1 MATITTHA
9 NTPVRSEKRS
19 TSPRSLD
26 RINPLVYIVL
36 LLIGV
41 ASLIPFL
48 WMLTTSVKEYGDVVS
63 LKLWPWPP
71 FGNSTPRFDNFPEAI
86 RLIGVDRDTGL
97 PMFFRHVLNTLLV
110 TGIVIFSSVTTSVLA
125 AYAFAQLNFPGKNLL
140 FILVLATF
148 MIPEELVLVPRAVM
162 MNKNYL
168 NWYNTIPAMVAPFL
182 ANAFGIF
189 LIRQFFLQIPRELY
203 DAARI
208 DGAGHLRYLT
218 TVMIPLARPAILT
231 LALLEFIW
239 TWNEFRWIQLVTASS
254 NMRTVSVGLVGFLQ
268 TDGGAQTHLAMAV
281 AVMVVLPVVVL
292 YFFTQRYFT
301 EGITTTGLKG

>member
-1 MATITTHA
+1 MAKTTGLPLA
-9 NTPVRSEKRS
+9 EARRRSA
-19 TSPRSLD
+19 PHGALNQVNAL
-26 RINPLVYIVL
+26 IYLVLIVVG
-36 LLIGV
+36 IISV
-41 ASLIPFL
+41 IPFI
-48 WMLTTSVKEYGDVVS
+48 WMLLTSIKDYGDVMS
-63 LKLWPWPP
+63 LRFWPWPP
-71 FGNSTPRFDNFPEAI
+71 LGNSTPRFDNFAEAI

-110 TGIVIFSSVTTSVLA
+110 TGIVVASSVATSVLA
-125 AYAFAQLNFPGKNLL
+125 AYAFAQLQFPAKDVL

-182 ANAFGIF
+182 ADAFGIF
-189 LIRQFFLQIPRELY
+189 LIRQFFLQVPRELY

-208 DGAGHLRYLT
+208 DGAGHLRYLA
-218 TVMIPLARPAILT
+218 MIMVPLAKPAIVT

-268 TDGGAQTHLAMAV
+268 TDGGSQTQLAMAV
-281 AVMVVLPVVVL
+281 AVMVVLPIIIL
-292 YFFTQRYFT
+292 YLFTQRYFT

>member
-1 MATITTHA
+1 MAKTTGLPLA
-9 NTPVRSEKRS
+9 EARRRSA
-19 TSPRSLD
+19 PHGALNQVNAL
-26 RINPLVYIVL
+26 IYLVLIVVG
-36 LLIGV
+36 IISV
-41 ASLIPFL
+41 IPFI
-48 WMLTTSVKEYGDVVS
+48 WMLLTSIKDYGDVMS
-63 LKLWPWPP
+63 LRFWPWPP
-71 FGNSTPRFDNFPEAI
+71 LGNSTPRFDNFAEAI

-97 PMFFRHVLNTLLV
+97 PMFFRHILNTLLV
-110 TGIVIFSSVTTSVLA
+110 TGIIVASSVATSVLA
-125 AYAFAQLNFPGKNLL
+125 AYAFAQLQFPAKDVL

-189 LIRQFFLQIPRELY
+189 LIRQFFLQVPRELY

-218 TVMIPLARPAILT
+218 SIMIPLAKPAIVT

-268 TDGGAQTHLAMAV
+268 TDGGAQTQLAMAV
-281 AVMVVLPVVVL
+281 AVMVVLPIVVL
-292 YFFTQRYFT
+292 YLFTQRYFT

>member
-1 MATITTHA
+1 MAKTTGLPLA
-9 NTPVRSEKRS
+9 EARRRSA
-19 TSPRSLD
+19 PRGALNQVNAL
-26 RINPLVYIVL
+26 IYLVLIV
-36 LLIGV
+36 IGIISV
-41 ASLIPFL
+41 IPFI
-48 WMLTTSVKEYGDVVS
+48 WMLLTSIKDYGDVMS
-63 LKLWPWPP
+63 LRFWPWPP
-71 FGNSTPRFDNFPEAI
+71 LGNSTPRFDNFAEAI

-110 TGIVIFSSVTTSVLA
+110 TGIVVASSVATSVLA
-125 AYAFAQLNFPGKNLL
+125 AYAFAQLQFPAKDVL

-182 ANAFGIF
+182 ADAFGIF
-189 LIRQFFLQIPRELY
+189 LIRQFFLQVPRELY

-208 DGAGHLRYLT
+208 DGAGHLRYLA
-218 TVMIPLARPAILT
+218 MIMVPLAKPAIVT

-268 TDGGAQTHLAMAV
+268 TDGGSQTQLAMAV
-281 AVMVVLPVVVL
+281 AVMVVLPIIIL
-292 YFFTQRYFT
+292 YLFTQRYFT

>member
-1 MATITTHA
+1 MAKTTGLPLA
-9 NTPVRSEKRS
+9 EARRRSA
-19 TSPRSLD
+19 PRGALNQVNAL
-26 RINPLVYIVL
+26 IYLVLIVVG
-36 LLIGV
+36 IISV
-41 ASLIPFL
+41 IPFI
-48 WMLTTSVKEYGDVVS
+48 WMLLTSIKDYGDVMS
-63 LKLWPWPP
+63 LRFWPWPP
-71 FGNSTPRFDNFPEAI
+71 LGNSTPRFDNFAEAI

-110 TGIVIFSSVTTSVLA
+110 TGIVVASSVATSVLA
-125 AYAFAQLNFPGKNLL
+125 AYAFAQLQFPAKDVL

-182 ANAFGIF
+182 ADAFGIF
-189 LIRQFFLQIPRELY
+189 LIRQFFLQVPRELY

-208 DGAGHLRYLT
+208 DGAGHLRYLG
-218 TVMIPLARPAILT
+218 MIMVPLAKPAIVT

-268 TDGGAQTHLAMAV
+268 TDGGSQTQLAMAV
-281 AVMVVLPVVVL
+281 AVMVVLPIIIL
-292 YFFTQRYFT
+292 YLFTQRYFT

>member
-1 MATITTHA
+1 MATA
-9 NTPVRSEKRS
+9 
-19 TSPRSLD
+19 TS
-26 RINPLVYIVL
+26 IPLSRAGRRAPPQIKLNLARTIIYLILIVV
-36 LLIGV
+36 GV
-41 ASLIPFL
+41 ASVIPFV
-48 WMLTTSVKEYGDVVS
+48 WMLLTSVKDYGDVMS
-63 LKLWPWPP
+63 LRFWPWPP
-71 FGNSTPRFDNFPEAI
+71 LGNSTPRFDNFAEAI

-97 PMFFRHVLNTLLV
+97 PMFFRHILNTLLV
-110 TGIVIFSSVTTSVLA
+110 TGIIVASSVGTSVLA
-125 AYAFAQLNFPGKNLL
+125 AYAFAQLQFPAKGVL
-140 FILVLATF
+140 FILVLVTF

-189 LIRQFFLQIPRELY
+189 LIRQFFLQVPRELY

-218 TVMIPLARPAILT
+218 SIMIPLAKPAIVT

-268 TDGGAQTHLAMAV
+268 TDGGSQTQLAMAV
-281 AVMVVLPVVVL
+281 AVMVVLPIVVL
-292 YFFTQRYFT
+292 YLFTQRYFT

>member
-1 MATITTHA
+1 MAKTTGLPLA
-9 NTPVRSEKRS
+9 EARRRSAPCG
-19 TSPRSLD
+19 TLNQVNAL
-26 RINPLVYIVL
+26 IYLVLIVVG
-36 LLIGV
+36 IISV
-41 ASLIPFL
+41 IPFI
-48 WMLTTSVKEYGDVVS
+48 WMLLTSIKDYGDVMS
-63 LKLWPWPP
+63 LRFWPWPP
-71 FGNSTPRFDNFPEAI
+71 LGNSTPRSDNFAEAI

-110 TGIVIFSSVTTSVLA
+110 TGIVVASSVATSVLA
-125 AYAFAQLNFPGKNLL
+125 AYAFAQLQFPAKDVL

-182 ANAFGIF
+182 ADAFGIF
-189 LIRQFFLQIPRELY
+189 LIRQFFLQVPRELY

-208 DGAGHLRYLT
+208 DGAGHLRYLA
-218 TVMIPLARPAILT
+218 MIMVPLAKPAIVT

-268 TDGGAQTHLAMAV
+268 TDGGSQTQLAMAV
-281 AVMVVLPVVVL
+281 AVMVVLPIIIL
-292 YFFTQRYFT
+292 YLFTQRYFT

>member
-1 MATITTHA
+1 MATATA
-9 NTPVRSEKRS
+9 TP
-19 TSPRSLD
+19 TSPSRAGQQLNWA
-26 RINPLVYIVL
+26 RAVIYLVLIVV
-36 LLIGV
+36 GM
-41 ASLIPFL
+41 ASVVPFV
-48 WMLTTSVKEYGDVVS
+48 WMVLTSVKDYGDMMS
-63 LKLWPWPP
+63 LRFWPWPP
-71 FGNSTPRFDNFPEAI
+71 FGNSVPRFDNFAKAI
-86 RLIGVDRDTGL
+86 RLIGIDRDTGL

-110 TGIVIFSSVTTSVLA
+110 TGIVVASSVVTSVLA
-125 AYAFAQLNFPGKNLL
+125 AYAFAQLEFPAKNIL

-168 NWYNTIPAMVAPFL
+168 NWYNTVPAMVAPFL
-182 ANAFGIF
+182 ADAFGIF
-189 LIRQFFLQIPRELY
+189 LIRQFFLQVPRELY

-208 DGAGHLRYLT
+208 DGAGHLRYLSM
-218 TVMIPLARPAILT
+218 VMVPLAKPAIFT

-239 TWNEFRWIQLVTASS
+239 TWNEFRWIQLVTSSS

-268 TDGGAQTHLAMAV
+268 TDGGAQTQLAMAV
-281 AVMVVLPVVVL
+281 AVIVVLPIVIL

>member
-1 MATITTHA
+1 MATATAAPLSQVETRHA
-9 NTPVRSEKRS
+9 PG
-19 TSPRSLD
+19 RSLD
-26 RINPLVYIVL
+26 RVNPLIYLVLIVV
-36 LLIGV
+36 GV

-48 WMLTTSVKEYGDVVS
+48 WMVMTSVKDYGDVVS
-63 LKLWPWPP
+63 LRLWPWPP
-71 FGNSTPRFDNFPEAI
+71 LGNSTPRFDNFAEAI
-86 RLIGVDRDTGL
+86 RLIGVDQDTGL
-97 PMFFRHVLNTLLV
+97 PMFFRHVLNTALV
-110 TGIVIFSSVTTSVLA
+110 TAIVITSSVITSVLA
-125 AYAFAQLNFPGKNLL
+125 AYAFAQLEFPAKNVL

-148 MIPEELVLVPRAVM
+148 MIPEELILVPRAVM

-168 NWYNTIPAMVAPFL
+168 NWYNTVPAMVAPFL
-182 ANAFGIF
+182 VNAFGIF
-189 LIRQFFLQIPRELY
+189 LIRQFFLQIPRDLY

-208 DGAGHLRYLT
+208 DGAGHMRYLT
-218 TVMIPLARPAILT
+218 TIMIPLARPAILT

-239 TWNEFRWIQLVTASS
+239 TWNEFRWIQLVTSSS

-268 TDGGAQTHLAMAV
+268 TDGGAQTQLAMAV

>member
-1 MATITTHA
+1 MATATVAPLSQAETRRA
-9 NTPVRSEKRS
+9 PG
-19 TSPRSLD
+19 RSLE
-26 RINPLVYIVL
+26 RVNPLIYLVLIVV
-36 LLIGV
+36 GV

-48 WMLTTSVKEYGDVVS
+48 WMVMTSVKDYGDVVS
-63 LKLWPWPP
+63 LRLWPWPP
-71 FGNSTPRFDNFPEAI
+71 LGNSAPRFDNFAEAI
-86 RLIGVDRDTGL
+86 RLIGVDQDTGL
-97 PMFFRHVLNTLLV
+97 PMFFRHVLNTALV
-110 TGIVIFSSVTTSVLA
+110 TAIVIASSVTTSVLA
-125 AYAFAQLNFPGKNLL
+125 AYAFAQLEFPAKNVL

-148 MIPEELVLVPRAVM
+148 MIPEELILVPRAVM

-168 NWYNTIPAMVAPFL
+168 NWYNTLPAMVAPFL
-182 ANAFGIF
+182 VNAFGIF
-189 LIRQFFLQIPRELY
+189 LIRQFFLQIPRDLY

-208 DGAGHLRYLT
+208 DGAGHMRYLT
-218 TVMIPLARPAILT
+218 TIMIPLARPAILT

-239 TWNEFRWIQLVTASS
+239 TWNEFRWIQLVTSSS

-268 TDGGAQTHLAMAV
+268 TDGGAQTQLAMAV

>member
-1 MATITTHA
+1 MATA
-9 NTPVRSEKRS
+9 
-19 TSPRSLD
+19 TS
-26 RINPLVYIVL
+26 IPLSRAGRRAPPQIKLNLARTIIYLILIVV
-36 LLIGV
+36 GV
-41 ASLIPFL
+41 ASVIPFV
-48 WMLTTSVKEYGDVVS
+48 WMLLTSVKDYGDVMS
-63 LKLWPWPP
+63 LRFWPWPP
-71 FGNSTPRFDNFPEAI
+71 LGNSTPRFDNFAEAI

-97 PMFFRHVLNTLLV
+97 PMFFRHILNTLLV
-110 TGIVIFSSVTTSVLA
+110 TGIIVASSVATSVLA
-125 AYAFAQLNFPGKNLL
+125 AYAFAQLQFPAKGVL
-140 FILVLATF
+140 FILVLVTF

-189 LIRQFFLQIPRELY
+189 LIRQFFLQVPRELY

-218 TVMIPLARPAILT
+218 SIMIPLAKPAIVT

-268 TDGGAQTHLAMAV
+268 TDGGAQTQLAMAV
-281 AVMVVLPVVVL
+281 AVMVVLPIVVL
-292 YFFTQRYFT
+292 YLFTQRYFT

>member
-1 MATITTHA
+1 MAKTTGLPLA
-9 NTPVRSEKRS
+9 EARRRSA
-19 TSPRSLD
+19 PYGALNQVNAL
-26 RINPLVYIVL
+26 IYLVLIVVG
-36 LLIGV
+36 IISV
-41 ASLIPFL
+41 IPFI
-48 WMLTTSVKEYGDVVS
+48 WMLLTSIKDYGDVMS
-63 LKLWPWPP
+63 LRFWPWPP
-71 FGNSTPRFDNFPEAI
+71 LGNSTPRFDNFAEAI

-110 TGIVIFSSVTTSVLA
+110 TGIVVASSVATSVLA
-125 AYAFAQLNFPGKNLL
+125 AYAFAQLQFPAKDVL

-182 ANAFGIF
+182 ADAFGIF
-189 LIRQFFLQIPRELY
+189 LIRQFFLQVPRELY

-208 DGAGHLRYLT
+208 DGAGHLRYLA
-218 TVMIPLARPAILT
+218 MIMVPLAKPAIVT

-268 TDGGAQTHLAMAV
+268 TDGGSQTQLAMAV
-281 AVMVVLPVVVL
+281 AVMVVLPIVVL
-292 YFFTQRYFT
+292 YLFTQRYFT

>member
-1 MATITTHA
+1 MAKTTGLPLA
-9 NTPVRSEKRS
+9 EARRRSA
-19 TSPRSLD
+19 PHGALNQVNAL
-26 RINPLVYIVL
+26 IYLVLIVVG
-36 LLIGV
+36 IISV
-41 ASLIPFL
+41 IPFI
-48 WMLTTSVKEYGDVVS
+48 WMLLTSIKDYGDVMS
-63 LKLWPWPP
+63 LRFWPWPP
-71 FGNSTPRFDNFPEAI
+71 LGNSTPRFDNFAEAI

-97 PMFFRHVLNTLLV
+97 PMFFRHILNTLLV
-110 TGIVIFSSVTTSVLA
+110 TGIIVASSVATSVLA
-125 AYAFAQLNFPGKNLL
+125 AYAFAQLQFPAKDVL

-182 ANAFGIF
+182 ADAFGIF
-189 LIRQFFLQIPRELY
+189 LIRQFFLQVPRELY

-208 DGAGHLRYLT
+208 DGAGHLRYLA
-218 TVMIPLARPAILT
+218 MIMVPLAKPAIVT

-268 TDGGAQTHLAMAV
+268 TDGGSQTQLAMAV
-281 AVMVVLPVVVL
+281 AVMVVLPIVVL
-292 YFFTQRYFT
+292 YLFTQRYFT

>member
-1 MATITTHA
+1 MAKTTGLPLA
-9 NTPVRSEKRS
+9 EARRRSA
-19 TSPRSLD
+19 PRGALNQVNAL
-26 RINPLVYIVL
+26 IYLVLIVVG
-36 LLIGV
+36 IISV
-41 ASLIPFL
+41 IPFI
-48 WMLTTSVKEYGDVVS
+48 WMLLTSIKDYGDVMS
-63 LKLWPWPP
+63 LRFWPWPP
-71 FGNSTPRFDNFPEAI
+71 LGNSTPRFDNFAEAI

-110 TGIVIFSSVTTSVLA
+110 TGIVVASSVATSVLA
-125 AYAFAQLNFPGKNLL
+125 AYAFAQLQFPAKDVL

-182 ANAFGIF
+182 ADAFGIF
-189 LIRQFFLQIPRELY
+189 LIRQFFLQVPRELY

-208 DGAGHLRYLT
+208 DGAGHLRYLA
-218 TVMIPLARPAILT
+218 MIMVPLAKPAIVT
-231 LALLEFIW
+231 LDLLEFIW

-268 TDGGAQTHLAMAV
+268 TDGGSQTQLAMAV
-281 AVMVVLPVVVL
+281 AVMVVLPIIIL
-292 YFFTQRYFT
+292 YLFTQRYFT

>member
-1 MATITTHA
+1 MAKTTGLPLA
-9 NTPVRSEKRS
+9 EARRRSA
-19 TSPRSLD
+19 PRGALNQVNAL
-26 RINPLVYIVL
+26 IYLVLIVVG
-36 LLIGV
+36 IISV
-41 ASLIPFL
+41 IPFI
-48 WMLTTSVKEYGDVVS
+48 WMLLTSIKDYGDVMS
-63 LKLWPWPP
+63 LRFWPWPP
-71 FGNSTPRFDNFPEAI
+71 LGNSTPRFDNFAEAI

-110 TGIVIFSSVTTSVLA
+110 TGIVVASSVATSVLA
-125 AYAFAQLNFPGKNLL
+125 AYAFAQLQFPAKDVL

-168 NWYNTIPAMVAPFL
+168 NSYNTIPAMVAPFL
-182 ANAFGIF
+182 ADAFGIF
-189 LIRQFFLQIPRELY
+189 LIRQFFLQVPRELY

-208 DGAGHLRYLT
+208 DGAGHLRYLG
-218 TVMIPLARPAILT
+218 MIMVPLAKPAIVT

-268 TDGGAQTHLAMAV
+268 TDGGSQTQLAMAV
-281 AVMVVLPVVVL
+281 AVMVVLPIIIL
-292 YFFTQRYFT
+292 YLFTQRYFT

>member
-1 MATITTHA
+1 MATATAAPLAQVETRRA
-9 NTPVRSEKRS
+9 PG
-19 TSPRSLD
+19 RSLD
-26 RINPLVYIVL
+26 RVNPLIYLVLIVV
-36 LLIGV
+36 GV
-41 ASLIPFL
+41 VSLIPFV
-48 WMLTTSVKEYGDVVS
+48 WMVLTSVKDYGDVVS
-63 LKLWPWPP
+63 LKFWPWPP
-71 FGNSTPRFDNFPEAI
+71 FGNSVPRFDNFAEAI
-86 RLIGVDRDTGL
+86 RLIGVDQDTGL
-97 PMFFRHVLNTLLV
+97 PMFFRHVLNTALV
-110 TGIVIFSSVTTSVLA
+110 TAIVIASSVTTSVLA
-125 AYAFAQLNFPGKNLL
+125 AYAFAQLDFPAKNVL

-148 MIPEELVLVPRAVM
+148 MIPEELILVPRAVM

-168 NWYNTIPAMVAPFL
+168 NWYNTLPAMVAPFL
-182 ANAFGIF
+182 VNAFGIF
-189 LIRQFFLQIPRELY
+189 LIRQFFMQIPRDLY

-208 DGAGHLRYLT
+208 DGAGHMRYLT

-239 TWNEFRWIQLVTASS
+239 TWNEFRWIQLVTSSS

-268 TDGGAQTHLAMAV
+268 TDGGAQTQLAMAV

>member
-1 MATITTHA
+1 MAKTTGLPLA
-9 NTPVRSEKRS
+9 EVRRRS
-19 TSPRSLD
+19 APRGALNQVNAL
-26 RINPLVYIVL
+26 IYLVLIVVG
-36 LLIGV
+36 IISV
-41 ASLIPFL
+41 IPFI
-48 WMLTTSVKEYGDVVS
+48 WMLLTSIKDYGDVMS
-63 LKLWPWPP
+63 LRFWPWPP
-71 FGNSTPRFDNFPEAI
+71 LGNSTPRFDNFAEAI

-110 TGIVIFSSVTTSVLA
+110 TGIVVASSVATSVLA
-125 AYAFAQLNFPGKNLL
+125 AYAFAQLQFPAKDVL

-182 ANAFGIF
+182 ADAFGIF
-189 LIRQFFLQIPRELY
+189 LIRQFFLQVPRELY

-208 DGAGHLRYLT
+208 DGAGHLRYLA
-218 TVMIPLARPAILT
+218 MIMVPLAKPAIVT

-268 TDGGAQTHLAMAV
+268 TDGGSQTQLAMAV
-281 AVMVVLPVVVL
+281 AVMVVLPIIIL
-292 YFFTQRYFT
+292 YLFTQRYFT

>member
-1 MATITTHA
+1 MADVTA
-9 NTPVRSEKRS
+9 APLSRAGVRRAPRQSLNRVNPV
-19 TSPRSLD
+19 
-26 RINPLVYIVL
+26 IYLVLIVV
-36 LLIGV
+36 GV

-48 WMLTTSVKEYGDVVS
+48 WMVLTSVKDYGDVVS
-63 LKLWPWPP
+63 LNVWPWPP
-71 FGNSTPRFDNFPEAI
+71 LGNSMPRFDNFAEAI

-97 PMFFRHVLNTLLV
+97 PLFFRHVLNTATV
-110 TGIVIFSSVTTSVLA
+110 TAIVVASSVITSVLA
-125 AYAFAQLNFPGKNLL
+125 AYAFAQLQFPAKNAL

-148 MIPEELVLVPRAVM
+148 IIPEELILVPRAVM

-168 NWYNTIPAMVAPFL
+168 NWYNTLPAMVAPFL

-189 LIRQFFLQIPRELY
+189 LIRQFFLQIPRDLY

-208 DGAGHLRYLT
+208 DGAGHMRYLT
-218 TVMIPLARPAILT
+218 FVMVPLARPAILT

-239 TWNEFRWIQLVTASS
+239 TWNEFRWIQLVTSSS

-268 TDGGAQTHLAMAV
+268 TDGGSQTQLAMAV
-281 AVMVVLPVVVL
+281 AVMVVLPVVIL

-301 EGITTTGLKG
+301 EGIATTGLKG

>member
-1 MATITTHA
+1 MAKTTGLPLA
-9 NTPVRSEKRS
+9 EARRRSA
-19 TSPRSLD
+19 PRGALNQVNAL
-26 RINPLVYIVL
+26 IYLVLIVVG
-36 LLIGV
+36 IISV
-41 ASLIPFL
+41 IPFI
-48 WMLTTSVKEYGDVVS
+48 WMLLTSIKDYGDVMS
-63 LKLWPWPP
+63 LRFWPWPP
-71 FGNSTPRFDNFPEAI
+71 LGNSTPRFDNFAEAI

-110 TGIVIFSSVTTSVLA
+110 TGIVVASSVATSVLA
-125 AYAFAQLNFPGKNLL
+125 AYAFAQLQFPAKDVL

-182 ANAFGIF
+182 ADAFGIF
-189 LIRQFFLQIPRELY
+189 LIRQFFLQVPRELY

-208 DGAGHLRYLT
+208 DGAGHLRYLA
-218 TVMIPLARPAILT
+218 MIMVPLAKPAIVT

-268 TDGGAQTHLAMAV
+268 TDGGSQTQLAMAV
-281 AVMVVLPVVVL
+281 AVMVVLPIIIL
-292 YFFTQRYFT
+292 YLFTQRYFT

>member
-1 MATITTHA
+1 MATVTA
-9 NTPVRSEKRS
+9 APPSQADARRASGRPLGEV
-19 TSPRSLD
+19 
-26 RINPLVYIVL
+26 NPLIYLVLIIVG
-36 LLIGV
+36 I
-41 ASLIPFL
+41 ASLIPFV
-48 WMLTTSVKEYGDVVS
+48 WMVLTSVKDYGDVVS
-63 LKLWPWPP
+63 LRFWPWPP
-71 FGNSTPRFDNFPEAI
+71 LGNSTPRFDNFAEAI

-97 PMFFRHVLNTLLV
+97 PMFFRHVLNTAAV
-110 TGIVIFSSVTTSVLA
+110 TAIVIASSVTTSVLA
-125 AYAFAQLNFPGKNLL
+125 AYAFAQLEFPAKNAL

-148 MIPEELVLVPRAVM
+148 MIPEELILVPRAVM

-168 NWYNTIPAMVAPFL
+168 NWYNTLPAMVAPFL

-189 LIRQFFLQIPRELY
+189 LIRQFFLQIPRDLY

-208 DGAGHLRYLT
+208 DGAGHMRYLT
-218 TVMIPLARPAILT
+218 LVMIPLARPAILT

-239 TWNEFRWIQLVTASS
+239 TWNEFRWIQLVTSSS

-268 TDGGAQTHLAMAV
+268 TDGGAQTQLAMAV

>member
-1 MATITTHA
+1 MAKTTGLPLA
-9 NTPVRSEKRS
+9 EARRRSA
-19 TSPRSLD
+19 PRGALNQVNAL
-26 RINPLVYIVL
+26 IYLVLIVVG
-36 LLIGV
+36 IISV
-41 ASLIPFL
+41 VPFI
-48 WMLTTSVKEYGDVVS
+48 WMLLTSIKDYGDVMS
-63 LKLWPWPP
+63 LRFWPWPP
-71 FGNSTPRFDNFPEAI
+71 LGNSTPRFDNFAEAI

-110 TGIVIFSSVTTSVLA
+110 TGIVVASSVATSVLA
-125 AYAFAQLNFPGKNLL
+125 AYAFAQLQFPAKDVL

-182 ANAFGIF
+182 ADAFGIF
-189 LIRQFFLQIPRELY
+189 LIRQFFLQVPRELY

-208 DGAGHLRYLT
+208 DGAGHLRYLA
-218 TVMIPLARPAILT
+218 MIMVPLAKPAIVT

-268 TDGGAQTHLAMAV
+268 TDGGSQTQLAMAV
-281 AVMVVLPVVVL
+281 AVMVVLPIIIL
-292 YFFTQRYFT
+292 YLFTQRYFT

>member
-1 MATITTHA
+1 MAKTTVLPLA
-9 NTPVRSEKRS
+9 EARRRSA
-19 TSPRSLD
+19 PRGALNQVNAL
-26 RINPLVYIVL
+26 IYLVLIVVG
-36 LLIGV
+36 IISV
-41 ASLIPFL
+41 IPFI
-48 WMLTTSVKEYGDVVS
+48 WMLLTSIKDYGDVMS
-63 LKLWPWPP
+63 LRFWPWPP
-71 FGNSTPRFDNFPEAI
+71 LGNSTPRFDNFAEAI

-110 TGIVIFSSVTTSVLA
+110 TGIVVASSVATSVLA
-125 AYAFAQLNFPGKNLL
+125 AYAFAQLQFPAKDVL

-182 ANAFGIF
+182 ADAFGIF
-189 LIRQFFLQIPRELY
+189 LIRQFFLQVPRELY

-208 DGAGHLRYLT
+208 DGAGHLRYLA
-218 TVMIPLARPAILT
+218 MIMVPLAKPAIVT

-268 TDGGAQTHLAMAV
+268 TDGGSQTQLAMAV
-281 AVMVVLPVVVL
+281 AVMVVLPIIIL
-292 YFFTQRYFT
+292 YLFTQRYFT

>member
-1 MATITTHA
+1 MAKTTGLPLA
-9 NTPVRSEKRS
+9 EARRRSA
-19 TSPRSLD
+19 PHGALNQVNAL
-26 RINPLVYIVL
+26 IYLVLIVVG
-36 LLIGV
+36 IISV
-41 ASLIPFL
+41 IPFI
-48 WMLTTSVKEYGDVVS
+48 WMLLTSIKDYGDVMS
-63 LKLWPWPP
+63 LRFWPWPP
-71 FGNSTPRFDNFPEAI
+71 LGNSTPRFDNFAEAI

-110 TGIVIFSSVTTSVLA
+110 TGIVVASSVATSVLA
-125 AYAFAQLNFPGKNLL
+125 AYAFAQLQFPAKDVL

-182 ANAFGIF
+182 ADAFGIF
-189 LIRQFFLQIPRELY
+189 LIRQFFLQVPRELY

-208 DGAGHLRYLT
+208 DGAGHLRYLA
-218 TVMIPLARPAILT
+218 MIMVPLAKPAIVT

-268 TDGGAQTHLAMAV
+268 TDGGSQTQLAMAV
-281 AVMVVLPVVVL
+281 AVMVVLPIVVL
-292 YFFTQRYFT
+292 YLFTQRYFT